1 MPSKYC
7 AVEFASR
14 MPTWKLHPAGGVA
27 DVLADGGE
35 EVGAARGDHV
45 SASCLHDGIGVDWA
59 GGPGGGGTRIRRNRK
74 SQAHLV
80 RNSFGWS
87 QSRMRVWKRLKVD
100 FSQEW
105 EHVDAKRRWSMHRPR
120 SFACFFN

>member
-1 MPSKYC
+1 MAILKVHGRS
-7 AVEFASR
+7 
-14 MPTWKLHPAGGVA
+14 
-27 DVLADGGE
+27 D
-35 EVGAARGDHV
+35 EVTGKRV
-45 SASCLHDGIGVDWA
+45 
-59 GGPGGGGTRIRRNRK
+59 RRNRK
-74 SQAHLV
+74 SPEHLV
-80 RNSFGWS
+80 RKIFLVS